1 MMRALHVYS
10 GNMYGGIERMLATL
24 ARERALSPSVEP
36 RFALSHEG
44 RLSRELTEAGL
55 PPTLLGEVRVS
66 RPFSVRRARR
76 ALTELL
82 AREETDVVI
91 CHSAWAHALFAPVAR
106 RAGVPVVFWLHD
118 FVTGSHWTE
127 RWASRTRPVL
137 VIANSVFTAR
147 SASSMFGAVP
157 VEVVHCP
164 VTLAAPHDDARATV
178 RESLGSTDAEL
189 VVLQLG
195 RMESWKGQSMLLEA
209 MAQLPR
215 HLPWRCWLAGGAVR
229 PAEKVYEAELRQ
241 LARNLGIERRV
252 AFLGDRDDVPDLLA
266 AADVVCHPSLRP
278 EPFGIAI
285 VEALAAGR
293 AVVASRAGGV
303 QEIIDQQT
311 GVLFT
316 PGILVELCE
325 ALTALLTDRPR
336 RRALGAAGPDRAAE
350 VSDPARQLDLL
361 ASLLERYV
369 RPAPVSS

>member
-10 GNMYGGIERMLATL
+10 GNMYGGVERMLATL
-24 ARERALSPSVEP
+24 ARERALCPALES
-36 RFALSHEG
+36 RFALCHEG
-44 RLSRELTEAGL
+44 RLSRELEEAGV
-55 PPTLLGEVRVS
+55 PATMLGEVRVS
-66 RPFSVRRARR
+66 RPLSVLRARR
-76 ALTELL
+76 ALAELL
-82 AREETDVVI
+82 ARDAPDVVI
-91 CHSAWAHALFAPVAR
+91 CHSAWAHALFAPVVRKANL
-106 RAGVPVVFWLHD
+106 PLVFWLHD

-127 RWASRTRPVL
+127 RLAARTLPSL

-147 SASSMFGAVP
+147 SASAVFGAVP

-164 VTLAAPHDDARATV
+164 VTLAPPREDARATV
-178 RESLGSTDAEL
+178 RESLGATEAEL

-195 RMESWKGQSMLLEA
+195 RMESWKGHSMLLEA

-229 PAEKVYEAELRQ
+229 AEERVYELELRQ

-293 AVVASRAGGV
+293 AVVAARAGGV
-303 QEIIDQQT
+303 QEILDAQT
-311 GVLFT
+311 GVLFA
-316 PGILVELCE
+316 PGILMELRD

-336 RRALGAAGPDRAAE
+336 RRALGAAGPARAVE

-361 ASLLERYV
+361 SSLLERYV
-369 RPAPVSS
+369 TSAAAHT